1 MVVSFCESFEP
12 WYITESKLSHP
23 LNASDPIDV
32 TDDGMVIDVRFLQL
46 YKALLPI
53 DVKMPMLQLM

>member
-46 YKALLPI
+46 KKSTTSY
-53 DVKMPMLQLM
+53 